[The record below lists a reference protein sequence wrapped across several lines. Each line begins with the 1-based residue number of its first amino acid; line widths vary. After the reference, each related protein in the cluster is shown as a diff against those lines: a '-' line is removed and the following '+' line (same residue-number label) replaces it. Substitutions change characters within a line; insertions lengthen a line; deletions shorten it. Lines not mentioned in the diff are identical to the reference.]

1 MATADEIAALRGLI
15 NEPDENCEGW
25 EDDRLAELIDGSG
38 SLNSVAHTIWL
49 SKASSYSTLVDV
61 SESGSS
67 RKLGDLYKNALA
79 MAKMFKDLD
88 DDDVEETTDAPVIAR
103 IRRGFA

>member
-1 MATADEIAALRGLI
+1 MATVEQVAELRRLI
-15 NEPDENCEGW
+15 NEPDDTNGW
-25 EDDRLAELIDGSG
+25 TDEILDDLIDANAT
-38 SLNSVAHTIWL
+38 LNASAKAVWVA
-49 SKASSYSTLVDV
+49 KASTYSTLVDV

-79 MAKMFKDLD
+79 MAKMFGDQD
-88 DDDVEETTDAPVIAR
+88 DEDVAEVVDRPVIAR